1 MSARV
6 KLTPKQKKQIIAD
19 RLDGLSLR
27 KIAAKYGVTEHAVR
41 ITIKNDPHFAQK
53 VAQKKE
59 QDEMDIFAYMESR
72 KGKVQQILDIGMDQ
86 LTDPSKWAKSSPQ
99 AIATAIGILIDK
111 YTNLANLANNAGG
124 NSELLQSLFDLEK
137 RRQSD
142 GD

>member
-1 MSARV
+1 MA
-6 KLTPKQKKQIIAD
+6 KLTAKLKKQIIAD
-19 RLDGLSLR
+19 YVGGMNKSLLAEKYHVSR
-27 KIAAKYGVTEHAVR
+27 TSIRRVIAE
-41 ITIKNDPHFAQK
+41 DPEMAEK
-53 VAQKKE
+53 VQQKKE
-59 QDEMDIFAYMESR
+59 EVELDIFAYMESR

-99 AIATAIGILIDK
+99 SIATAIGILIDK
-111 YTNLANLANNAGG
+111 YTNLANIANNAGG

>member
-1 MSARV
+1 MGARLTD
-6 KLTPKQKKQIIAD
+6 KLKKQIIAD
-19 RLDGLSLR
+19 RVEGLSMR
-27 KIAAKYGVTEHAVR
+27 KIAAKYNISDWSVR
-41 ITIKNDPHFAQK
+41 KVVKEEGDLSQK
-53 VAQKKE
+53 LAQKKHE
-59 QDEMDIFAYMESR
+59 NEMDIFAYMESR

-99 AIATAIGILIDK
+99 SIATAIGILIDK